1 MSDLPTTPPQS
12 QVIPAD
18 LVPERAGTVAFL
30 SSQTRQGHWILPRL
44 FRAVSLFG
52 NVEIDLTT
60 ARVGPGTSRIEV
72 RAIFGNIEIHVPPGL
87 RVECDGSGILAN
99 FEYQTKGQPPTS
111 PDAPLISIGG
121 TAFMA
126 NAEVKVIDPNAPTM
140 LQRIASA
147 FKG

>member
-1 MSDLPTTPPQS
+1 MKSLGWCFRREAPP
-12 QVIPAD
+12 
-18 LVPERAGTVAFL
+18 
-30 SSQTRQGHWILPRL
+30 W
-44 FRAVSLFG
+44 FG
-52 NVEIDLTT
+52 
-60 ARVGPGTSRIEV
+60 ARCLAMYYR
-72 RAIFGNIEIHVPPGL
+72 

-126 NAEVKVIDPNAPTM
+126 NVEVKVIDPNAPTM